1 MLGRLLGRGSEE
13 RAVSYQSMFA
23 SGADIAFRTPSG
35 VPMDQDKAL
44 KVSAVYAAVRL
55 LSDTISTLPVD
66 TFVRRD
72 GQRVPYRPRPEWV
85 YNPDVGTSKD
95 EFLQQVMISLLMD
108 GNAFIRVYR
117 ATSGPNAGLPTAL
130 VVMDPTMIE
139 VRRNREGSIEYVH
152 NHATV
157 IGRQDMLHITELKK
171 PGALRGISRI
181 DELKDTLGMA
191 QALTEFASRFFGQGS
206 VTSGI
211 IETPAII
218 SKEQALDL
226 KSVFEASHR
235 GLDRSHRVGVLGGG
249 SKFVKTGV
257 DPEQAQMLES
267 RQFAVEEVCRIFRIP
282 PHMLQMNMPGSM
294 SYASVEQNAIQFSQY
309 TLRPYVSKIET
320 ALTTLLPGDA
330 FYRINMDGLLR
341 GDFSTRMSGYSTA
354 VQMGAFSINDVRR
367 LEDLSPVD
375 GGDEHRVPLANVNLT
390 AANLVETDRRVMNAI
405 RLIQVGFDPQ
415 QVLDVVGLPTI
426 EHTGLP
432 TVQLQAANAFDPIDP
447 AEAYPVRDLDPA
459 EFAEAIGAQIRA
471 LPAPVVNVT
480 VPEPPARSKRIE
492 RDAHGNITAVVEE

>member
-1 MLGRLLGRGSEE
+1 MLGRLLGLGSEA

-23 SGADIAFRTPSG
+23 SGADIVFRTPSG

-66 TFVRRD
+66 TFIRRD

-95 EFLQQVMISLLMD
+95 EFLQQVMISLLLD
-108 GNAFIRVYR
+108 GNAFVRVYR
-117 ATSGPNAGLPTAL
+117 ATAGPNAGLPTAL

-139 VRRNREGSIEYVH
+139 VRRTRDGLIEYVH

-157 IGRQDMLHITELKK
+157 IARQDMLHLTELKK

-191 QALTEFASRFFGQGS
+191 QALTEFAARFFGQGS

-211 IETPAII
+211 IETPSMIT
-218 SKEQALDL
+218 KEQALDL
-226 KSVFEASHR
+226 KTTFEASHR

-282 PHMLQMNMPGSM
+282 PHMLQMNTPGAM

-309 TLRPYVSKIET
+309 TLRPYISKIES
-320 ALTTLLPGDA
+320 ALSSLLPGDA
-330 FYRINMDGLLR
+330 FYRINLDGLLR
-341 GDFSTRMSGYSTA
+341 GDFATRMAGYSTA

-405 RLIQVGFDPQ
+405 RLIQVGFEPAE
-415 QVLDVVGLPTI
+415 VLGIVGLPSIT
-426 EHTGLP
+426 HTGLP
-432 TVQLQAANAFDPIDP
+432 TVQLQAASNFDPADP
-447 AEAYPVRDLDPA
+447 AGAYPVRSTESD
-459 EFAEAIGAQIRA
+459 E
-471 LPAPVVNVT
+471 
-480 VPEPPARSKRIE
+480 
-492 RDAHGNITAVVEE
+492 VEDR